1 MAELYTDTGC
11 VLDFETAVKTSY
23 LKNSLLVRP
32 HVVVGDVIISEKCRT
47 TLMRRLGIRRELL
60 RMAKRKNRLRRLAR
74 WKAEKTYHGAI
85 KKIVMQYNKI
95 IKTPVVY
102 CITDTGLQKMSI
114 TEAAKCLMWAEPSPS
129 VPVMFVMD
137 ESDAEEWKRAGT
149 RQRPEEWNPGGN
161 EWQR

>member
-11 VLDFETAVKTSY
+11 VFDFETAVKTAY

-32 HVVVGDVIISEKCRT
+32 HVVAGDVTISEKCRT
-47 TLMRRLGIRRELL
+47 TLMQRLGIRREVL

-74 WKAEKTYHGAI
+74 WKTKKTYHGTI
-85 KKIVMQYNKI
+85 KKIVMRYNKI

-102 CITDTGLQKMSI
+102 CYTDTELQEMSF
-114 TEAAKCLMWAEPSPS
+114 TEAAKRLMFAEPSPS
-129 VPVMFVMD
+129 VPVVFVMD
-137 ESDAEEWKRAGT
+137 ENDAEEFKKAGT

-161 EWQR
+161 